1 MLRRILMYSVMV
13 VCVMYLAACATQG
26 VNALNY
32 TAPIPTKIINEGIIQ
47 KPYSQVWDGLVKEI
61 SKSFYVINNIDKE
74 SRIINLSFS
83 TNSPAEFVDCGKS
96 HRTYTQGDKTE
107 VFDYEVAGPSK
118 YKAAGQRQPHPAWA
132 SYAIISREPFLEGR
146 ANIYIA
152 PDEKDKNYTVVTI
165 NTRYIWTTKTR
176 GEIFNENARGYA
188 ISVGN
193 VPEKTS
199 NITFNTNTKGEFE
212 ESNGS
217 KLICISK
224 GKLESEILG
233 FIAK

>member
-1 MLRRILMYSVMV
+1 MPLVG
-13 VCVMYLAACATQG
+13 CATQG
-26 VNALNY
+26 VNAWNY
-32 TAPIPTKIINEGIIQ
+32 TAPIPTKIVNEGIIQ

-83 TNSPAEFVDCGKS
+83 TNSPADFVDCGKS
-96 HRTYTQGDKTE
+96 HRTYTQYDKVE

-118 YKAAGQRQPHPAWA
+118 YKAAGQQQPHPAWA
-132 SYAIISREPFLEGR
+132 SYAIISREPYLEGR

-152 PDEKDKNYTVVTI
+152 PDEKDKNNTVVTI
-165 NTRYIWTTKTR
+165 NTRYIWASKTK
-176 GEIFNENARGYA
+176 GQIFNENVRG
-188 ISVGN
+188 SVVSIGN
-193 VPEKTS
+193 VPESAS
-199 NITFNTNTKGEFE
+199 NITFNTNAKGELE
-212 ESNGS
+212 ESNGT
-217 KLICISK
+217 KLICVSK